1 MILVPHIKKWQTYS
15 VNELRGLPP
24 SQVVFRAKSA
34 DPQPS
39 SFHNNV
45 QISLVHVTFTARLT
59 TLVEE
64 WPQSFKGDQ
73 KELVTIDFT
82 PFLQAEVGR
91 YHTVPYLHTQYNVII
106 FYQYSDND
114 TFKCFS
120 SSEHCQVEA

>member
-1 MILVPHIKKWQTYS
+1 
-15 VNELRGLPP
+15 
-24 SQVVFRAKSA
+24 
-34 DPQPS
+34 
-39 SFHNNV
+39 
-45 QISLVHVTFTARLT
+45 VTITARLT

-106 FYQYSDND
+106 FYQYSDIDALSVFPVVIIARSKLSAAILKILYKNLLR
-114 TFKCFS
+114 
-120 SSEHCQVEA
+120 